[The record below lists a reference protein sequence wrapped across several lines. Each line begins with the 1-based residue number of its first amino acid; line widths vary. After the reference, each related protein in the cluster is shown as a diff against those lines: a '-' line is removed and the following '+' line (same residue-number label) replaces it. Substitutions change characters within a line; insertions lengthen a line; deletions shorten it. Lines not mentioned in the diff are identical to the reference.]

1 MKVIFLDI
9 DGVLQPLGRQTR
21 FEHMNEVPELCKK
34 LNRTLD
40 NGFDYVAYVEEY
52 RSNAY
57 DVAAVYFDWDK
68 PSVERLRHIL
78 ESTGAKI
85 VLSSDWR
92 EGGMERMR
100 GMLGIHH
107 LEGYLVDATYFVS
120 RYERFQAEDD
130 RLGREKWDAWVPVIN
145 SLQKKMREIYPAE
158 ESGWSWKSVDE
169 RASEIREYLD
179 RHPEITSFVSL
190 DDRNLEKGLLGRFIW
205 TNNHI
210 SEEDMENCIR
220 LLRAEDGPYLLEES
234 LKSEEL
240 QSWREKYVYP
250 YFPKVIE

>member
-21 FEHMNEVPELCKK
+21 FEHMEEVPELCRK
-34 LNRTLD
+34 LDRTLD
-40 NGFDYVAYVEEY
+40 NGFDYVAYIEEY
-52 RSNAY
+52 SSNAY
-57 DVAAVYFDWDK
+57 DVAAVYYDWDK

-78 ESTGAKI
+78 NSTGAKI

-107 LEGYLVDATYFVS
+107 LDEYLADATYFIS
-120 RYERFQAEDD
+120 RHERYTKSGE
-130 RLGREKWDAWVPVIN
+130 EKWDAWMPVIQ
-145 SLQKKMREIYPAE
+145 SLCKKMQEIYPAE
-158 ESGWSWKSVDE
+158 KSGWSWKSVDE
-169 RASEIREYLD
+169 RAAEIREYLD

-190 DDRNLEKGLLGRFIW
+190 DDRNLEKGLLDRFVW

-210 SEEDMENCIR
+210 AEDDMNECIR
-220 LLRAEDGPYLLEES
+220 LLNLENGPFLLDES
-234 LKSEEL
+234 LRSENMEI
-240 QSWREKYVYP
+240 WREKYAYP
-250 YFPKVIE
+250 YFPKTIE